1 LGLDRAAQRFLG
13 AANALFIDTPP
24 FVGPPG
30 IRQPDAATPHEL
42 LQGHGGNLGVKRS
55 TWFDTCSGRGAILFQ
70 RVRRYRPRPLLLV
83 PGWGYHR
90 GTADAA
96 SGAHLRAQSS
106 MPVVRDA
113 AGRTT
118 LWTFAGDRANAMLAG
133 ALRAGGMSVV
143 SADGLTLI
151 VRNADA
157 GGRGCD

>member
-1 LGLDRAAQRFLG
+1 
-13 AANALFIDTPP
+13 
-24 FVGPPG
+24 
-30 IRQPDAATPHEL
+30 
-42 LQGHGGNLGVKRS
+42 
-55 TWFDTCSGRGAILFQ
+55 
-70 RVRRYRPRPLLLV
+70 
-83 PGWGYHR
+83 
-90 GTADAA
+90 
-96 SGAHLRAQSS
+96 